1 MCPKKTGF
9 FSKLMAAGCS
19 SSKAEKH
26 TGEGMKETIEGHK
39 GATNKLGS
47 SILSCKLQNP
57 KFHKLR

>member
-1 MCPKKTGF
+1 VCPKKTGF

-47 SILSCKLQNP
+47 SILS
-57 KFHKLR
+57 